1 MFFDMSIKIYKAMA
15 GIDKKTKKSLDIEFS
30 SFEEAEQYMDANIL
44 PNETPYKY
52 ITFKVRNITK
62 SITLVR
68 EYMYLDDNDF
78 HVYSYR
84 IVEEN

>member
-1 MFFDMSIKIYKAMA
+1 MSITIYKAMA

-30 SFEEAEQYMDANIL
+30 SFEEAEQYVTDNII
-44 PNETPYKY
+44 PNETPYKFV
-52 ITFKVRNITK
+52 TFKVKDLTK
-62 SITLVR
+62 SIKQIR

-84 IVEEN
+84 IVEET

>member
-1 MFFDMSIKIYKAMA
+1 MSITIYKAMA

-30 SFEEAEQYMDANIL
+30 SFEEAEQYIADNII
-44 PNETPYKY
+44 PNETPYKFV
-52 ITFKVRNITK
+52 TFKVKDLTK
-62 SITLVR
+62 SIKQIR